1 MTGAPKRDD
10 QGVPIARRLLFIPA
24 SAATGDSLRTFTS
37 SLHGRTPSV
46 AEESQRIRAVEP
58 KRILCIEDD
67 RETAAL
73 IVEELADRDFVP
85 SAAYD
90 GHQGFVAILK
100 EVPDLVLCDINMP
113 VMSGFDVLTRLTE
126 LAPRLGRIPF
136 IFLTAMSARED
147 ELRGRR
153 LGADDYITKPI
164 DFERLHMII
173 NARLAGVARNEVW
186 PKLVMLN
193 DREIDTLTWVARG
206 KTSAQI
212 AEILDLSKRT
222 IDFHLDNARV
232 KLGAATRTQAAIK
245 AAVGRL
251 IEP

>member
-1 MTGAPKRDD
+1 
-10 QGVPIARRLLFIPA
+10 L
-24 SAATGDSLRTFTS
+24 
-37 SLHGRTPSV
+37 
-46 AEESQRIRAVEP
+46 QRIGAVEP
-58 KRILCIEDD
+58 KKILCIEDD

-73 IVEELADRDFVP
+73 IVEELADRRFN
-85 SAAYD
+85 ALAKYD
-90 GHQGFVAILK
+90 GHEGFIAILK
-100 EVPDLVLCDINMP
+100 EMPDLVLCDINMP
-113 VMSGFDVLTRLTE
+113 VMTGFEVLERLTG

-136 IFLTAMSARED
+136 IFLTAMAGRED

-206 KTSAQI
+206 KTSVQI
-212 AEILDLSKRT
+212 AEILELSKRT
-222 IDFHLDNARV
+222 VDFHLDNARV